1 MRVHV
6 GSKNKTKVEAVE
18 RIFKKSAKFS
28 HTEVIGIP
36 VEVPEF
42 GHPKS
47 LQKIVEG
54 AMTRA
59 VQAAKGADFGV
70 GIESGL
76 IAVPY
81 TKTGYMEIA
90 ACAIYD
96 GSQHHLGLSPAFE
109 WPVEVLDG
117 ILNKGLDGSQAVAA
131 AKMTNEE
138 KLGANRGTIHLLT
151 NGRTDRTEQNSFA
164 VMMALVHLEH
174 PEFYKRES

>member
-6 GSKNKTKVEAVE
+6 GSKNKTKVNSVE
-18 RIFKKSAKFS
+18 GVFNKSAKFA
-28 HTEVIGIP
+28 HAEVVGVS

-47 LQKIVEG
+47 LQETVEG
-54 AMTRA
+54 AMARA
-59 VQAAKGADFGV
+59 LQASKGADLGV
-70 GIESGL
+70 GIEGGL
-76 IAVPY
+76 MAVPH
-81 TKTGYMEIA
+81 TKGGYMEIA

-96 GSQHHLGLSPAFE
+96 GVEYHLGLSPAFE
-109 WPVEVLDG
+109 WPLAVLDG

-138 KLGANRGTIHLLT
+138 KLGTNLGTIHLLT

-174 PEFYKRES
+174 PKFYER